1 MSRRNVRR
9 TIAQQMEAHIMA
21 FKPVLEA
28 SAEGEAEEDA
38 KEAARQLEYVQEP
51 LIKKLRRAQGEG
63 KQTGNL
69 VVGIA
74 AGPMLAQ
81 SNLTLAPSV
90 VGAEVESDSLVDQD

>member
-9 TIAQQMEAHIMA
+9 TIAQQMEAHIMS

-38 KEAARQLEYVQEP
+38 KEATRQLEYVLEP
-51 LIKKLRRAQGEG
+51 LVKKLRRAQGEG

-69 VVGIA
+69 VVGIQAGPNLLTAPFLPA
-74 AGPMLAQ
+74 AGEV
-81 SNLTLAPSV
+81 LTVA
-90 VGAEVESDSLVDQD
+90 SDLIEQD